1 MHRKVSHA
9 LPAASPPPPN
19 TSGDSAKNAGIASG
33 SKLDEMIVAHTIARG
48 MNTDVLAVWHTT
60 LRTPLVCKVLRLD
73 VFGERDL
80 YAAQRARKWR
90 QLLRLEAAALKR
102 FQHPGIV
109 RLIADETRN
118 VIPYLLLEHVG
129 GRTLRDLLRAGKRL
143 PVDEAV
149 RIVQHIGSS
158 LAHVHRHGFIHR
170 DLKPSNI
177 IIRDG
182 RPVLLDFGVV
192 WRWRTSS
199 PAAASER
206 APQTSPFASTRRPPD
221 HCGTPQYLAP
231 EQVRREPLSPLT
243 DIYGLGVLLYELV
256 TGTRPYPA
264 SKRTHERDLPLD
276 VRYPQLAMTPPKLR
290 DLRPDIPVK
299 LASVITRAMHRE
311 PDKRFADIAELLIAL
326 DAFTAVKIYPN
337 ISGLKAGDAF
347 ISNLKS
353 QI

>member
-1 MHRKVSHA
+1 MRRKTSK
-9 LPAASPPPPN
+9 PPD
-19 TSGDSAKNAGIASG
+19 TSGDRTATDGRIASG

-60 LRTPLVCKVLRLD
+60 FRTPLICKVLRLD
-73 VFGERDL
+73 TFGEHDA

-90 QLLRLEAAALKR
+90 RLLRLEAAALKR

-109 RLIADETRN
+109 RLISDETRN
-118 VIPYLLLEHVG
+118 IIPYLLLEHVS
-129 GRTLRDLLRAGKRL
+129 GRTLRDRLRVEKRL

-149 RIVQHIGSS
+149 RIVQHTGAA
-158 LAHVHRHGFIHR
+158 LAHVHHHGFIHR

-177 IIRDG
+177 ILRDG

-192 WRWRTSS
+192 WRWRTTSS
-199 PAAASER
+199 T
-206 APQTSPFASTRRPPD
+206 TSSTTLSTSTPRPPD
-221 HCGTPQYLAP
+221 RCGTPQYLAP

-243 DIYGLGVLLYELV
+243 DIYGLGVLLYELI

-264 SKRTHERDLPLD
+264 SKRTHELSLPLN
-276 VRYPQLAMTPPKLR
+276 VRYPQLEMMPPKLR

-299 LASVITRAMHRE
+299 LAPVIMRAMHRE

-347 ISNLKS
+347 ISNRTS

>member
-1 MHRKVSHA
+1 MHRKISQSV
-9 LPAASPPPPN
+9 LPAVSPPPN
-19 TSGDSAKNAGIASG
+19 TSGDRVMNERVASG
-33 SKLDEMIVAHTIARG
+33 SRLDEMIVAHTIARG

-60 LRTPLVCKVLRLD
+60 FRTPLVCKVLRLD
-73 VFGERDL
+73 VFGEQDL
-80 YAAQRARKWR
+80 YAARRARKWR

-109 RLIADETRN
+109 RLISDQTRN

-129 GRTLRDLLRAGKRL
+129 GRTLRDCLRDEKRL

-149 RIVQHIGSS
+149 RIVQHTGAA
-158 LAHVHRHGFIHR
+158 LAHVHHQSFIHR

-177 IIRDG
+177 IMRDG

-192 WRWRTSS
+192 WRWQTTSS
-199 PAAASER
+199 
-206 APQTSPFASTRRPPD
+206 TSTRRPPD
-221 HCGTPQYLAP
+221 RCGTPQYLAP

-243 DIYGLGVLLYELV
+243 DIYGLGVLLYELI

-264 SKRTHERDLPLD
+264 SKRTHERDLPLN
-276 VRYPQLAMTPPKLR
+276 VRYPQLEMTPPKLR

-299 LASVITRAMHRE
+299 LAPVIMRAMHRE

-326 DAFTAVKIYPN
+326 DEFTAVKIYPN

-347 ISNLKS
+347 ISSLKPT
-353 QI
+353 QTG

>member
-1 MHRKVSHA
+1 MRRKTSK
-9 LPAASPPPPN
+9 SPDTSAVPPSPLQS
-19 TSGDSAKNAGIASG
+19 SGDNNMTDGRIASG

-60 LRTPLVCKVLRLD
+60 FRTPLICKVLRLD
-73 VFGERDL
+73 TFGEHDA
-80 YAAQRARKWR
+80 YAAQRGRKWR
-90 QLLRLEAAALKR
+90 RMLRLEAAALKR

-129 GRTLRDLLRAGKRL
+129 GRTLRDRLRSEKRL

-149 RIVQHIGSS
+149 RIVQHTGAA
-158 LAHVHRHGFIHR
+158 LAHVHHHGFIHR

-192 WRWRTSS
+192 WRWRTTTSTTSS
-199 PAAASER
+199 
-206 APQTSPFASTRRPPD
+206 TSTPRPPD
-221 HCGTPQYLAP
+221 RSGTPQYLAP

-243 DIYGLGVLLYELV
+243 DIYGLGILLYELI

-264 SKRTHERDLPLD
+264 SKRTHELSLPLAA
-276 VRYPQLAMTPPKLR
+276 RYPQLETMPPKLR

-299 LASVITRAMHRE
+299 LASVIMRAMHRE
-311 PDKRFADIAELLIAL
+311 PDKRFADIAELLITL
-326 DAFTAVKIYPN
+326 DAFTAVKIYPH

-347 ISNLKS
+347 ISNRTS